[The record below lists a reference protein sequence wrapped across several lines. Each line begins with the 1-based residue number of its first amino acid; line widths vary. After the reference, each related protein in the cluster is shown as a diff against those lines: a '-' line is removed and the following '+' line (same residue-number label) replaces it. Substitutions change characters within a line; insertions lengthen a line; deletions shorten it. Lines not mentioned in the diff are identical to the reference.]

1 MLQSNKC
8 KYLIALFFILNMLN
22 VFSFEWPQEI
32 NDKGKIIRE
41 FGQKQGDKF
50 NQSLVFAFPQEV
62 YSAEKGKII
71 LRMEN
76 DGTDSGWFISP
87 LGNALIITHEANLLT
102 TYGNLEEIRIDKAKT
117 DVESHE
123 LLAFGGASGW
133 QEGISSLEFQVADIE
148 KKAAVNPEMLL
159 PKLPLKNIVHVRN
172 VIAVNKKGG
181 QFELS
186 KVKYLPAG
194 SYYLYRDIDFM
205 PFKTSVF
212 VNGAAV
218 ETIQYDILL
227 QMENKLCISGKR
239 KYPLKEM
246 YRGNEKQFLAEV
258 VLSRG
263 KNTISIIASDINGTE
278 RSALFTVDV
287 N

>member
-1 MLQSNKC
+1 MKAHINFLFVFLC
-8 KYLIALFFILNMLN
+8 YLFFNVLS

-32 NDKGKIIRE
+32 NDKGKIIKE
-41 FGQKQGDKF
+41 FGQKQGEKF
-50 NQSLVFAFPQEV
+50 NQSIVFAIPQEV

-71 LRMEN
+71 IRMEN
-76 DGTDSGWFISP
+76 NGSDSGWFVSP
-87 LGNALIITHEANLLT
+87 LGNAIIIAHESNLLT
-102 TYGNLEEIRIDKAKT
+102 TYGNLEEILIDADKT

-123 LLAFGGASGW
+123 LLAKGGSSGW
-133 QEGISSLEFQVADIE
+133 QEGISSLEFQVSDIE
-148 KKAAVNPEMLL
+148 KESAVNPEMLL
-159 PKLPLKNIVHVRN
+159 PKLPVKNIVHVKN

-181 QFELS
+181 VYELS
-186 KVKYLPAG
+186 KVKYLPGG
-194 SYYLYRDIDFM
+194 SYLLYRDIDFM

-218 ETIQYDILL
+218 ETIQYDILS
-227 QMENKLCISGKR
+227 QIENKLCISGKR
-239 KYPLKEM
+239 KYELKEM
-246 YRGNEKQFLAEV
+246 YRGNEKQFVAEI

-278 RSALFTVDV
+278 RSALFTVEV